1 MNEAQ
6 RQVLKMLESGV
17 ISAAEA
23 NRLLAALGG
32 GAGGSGAPG
41 DAPQIEPMEA
51 EPPQAAPAELPFRP
65 TPPAAPGDVSALA
78 AASSGEVLRQLA
90 QGEISAEEASARLS
104 DPAEERATDAPTDAA
119 SADFAPPL
127 EATEPISE
135 PEAEPIPVAG
145 VIDEPGPDL
154 DRLRRFWQTPF
165 LVALG
170 IAVIGALCMSITYG
184 AGGLL
189 GGLGFLC
196 GWSVFMLAV
205 LAVGIAFWSRTAR
218 WVHVRVEERDGQ
230 RIRVSLPVPMRF
242 MDGILRVARPFV
254 RGDALRHMEL
264 TAEFLASLDDEL
276 QQPGSDPLVVD
287 VDEDGDRV
295 RIYFG

>member
-6 RQVLKMLESGV
+6 RQVLKMLESGA
-17 ISAAEA
+17 ISAEEA

-32 GAGGSGAPG
+32 GAGGSGAPL

-51 EPPQAAPAELPFRP
+51 EPPQAASPQAAPAEPPFRP
-65 TPPAAPGDVSALA
+65 APPASPVDVSALA

-90 QGEISAEEASARLS
+90 QGEISAEEANARLS
-104 DPAEERATDAPTDAA
+104 EPEALDDAPAE
-119 SADFAPPL
+119 DFAPPPDTDEPVG
-127 EATEPISE
+127 EA
-135 PEAEPIPVAG
+135 IPVAG

-170 IAVIGALCMSITYG
+170 IAVIGALGMSATYG

-189 GGLGFLC
+189 GSLGFLC

-218 WVHVRVEERDGQ
+218 WVHVRVEERDGRQ
-230 RIRVSLPVPMRF
+230 IRVSLPVPMRF
-242 MDGILRVARPFV
+242 MDSLLRVARPFV
-254 RGDALRHMEL
+254 RGDALRHMEM

-287 VDEDGDRV
+287 VDDDGDRV
-295 RIYFG
+295 QIYFG